1 MMMRILLLLTLGLLL
16 GCESNDDR
24 VSVSGLVLVDDR
36 PMQGVT
42 VVFMQEGGSTMASTT
57 TGSDGKFTA
66 RVAPGRNLVTLSKD
80 SPTVAAPVS
89 DDPEAQTMGTEEE
102 VQAMMKNFPKQLIAP
117 KFADPK
123 TSGLSFDLQEGASV
137 EIKATSQ

>member
-1 MMMRILLLLTLGLLL
+1 MSRTFLLLTAGLLL
-16 GCESNDDR
+16 GCSADDDR
-24 VSVSGLVLVDDR
+24 VGVSGSVLVDDR
-36 PMQGVT
+36 PMEGVT

-66 RVAPGRNLVTLSKD
+66 RVAPGKNVVTLSKD

-102 VQAMMKNFPKQLIAP
+102 VQAMMKDFPKQLIAP
-117 KFADPK
+117 KFSDPT
-123 TSGLSFDLQEGASV
+123 TSGLSFDLQEGASI
-137 EIKATSQ
+137 EIKATSR